1 MKRNLLYILGVVCLM
16 TSCVEER
23 IKEFEAAPG
32 VEVDFNISMADG
44 PETKT
49 LYGAESTDG
58 KSIKVNWVTGDLV
71 EIYGTNCSVNQAEYK
86 VTAQDTPTNVA
97 KSLDK
102 TVDVGVRWGDS
113 GTSDFYALYPSDG
126 ASFTENTD
134 GTVTLKTTI
143 SEKQNNVF
151 TLNEARTVKLK
162 ETVGGVEKT
171 YDIPVWEGTHFAD
184 DATNPSMPS
193 AIMYACTKGAAAK
206 DDQGNLQPVSLHFKP
221 FTTVLKFR
229 FMGYTSSLTDPTV
242 YVQNIV
248 VEAPKGYDIAGDFNL
263 GISGTG
269 SGATATATSANTT
282 AKNVITLN
290 TILPGGTYLPLKQRQ
305 AVEFN
310 VFTMP
315 VDGQEMGKT
324 ADSNLWKITIN
335 TAQHGSFSYTL
346 APTADGT
353 VYELEPGKIHKV
365 KVPQLPVNGT
375 IDWEPENWITQI
387 PAPVYISE
395 LSVPGAWYCFDSGY
409 QNTTDLETLYKAGIR
424 AFNIDC
430 RITKK
435 GDTNDAWTITGKYEA
450 EWNDSKDYPD
460 NAYLACS
467 GTETDQV
474 IGFIGDL
481 KYNIIDGTYVQTA
494 VQDIVT
500 LAKGHPAEYV
510 VIVFTFAEKPKTVS
524 GNIYGSVNPIWIMNE
539 LNTILNTS
547 GIKEYLYT
555 NITKDTTIDDIT
567 KKQSDGYVKNVIV
580 KINHCIDGFYTSLAS
595 VDNDNNT
602 NTATKSVIP
611 AGLMGSFG
619 SMSSDETYNPAD
631 TTTTNNISTAT
642 GDLIT
647 DIAGLHGEKEYEDY
661 FTTIRFNDIYIGS
674 DKSDMVYCYHQA
686 QKTSSSQTRG
696 QTGTGIPTLG
706 MRMDAI
712 DDIIAQS
719 KTVYDNAHHD
729 HWFQLGIGGSIDGS
743 DQSGVSNVLN
753 PYVNKL
759 IQDKMNT
766 DPSPVGIVL
775 MNHCTADRQITNED
789 GTTSTKENDGIDLV
803 YSIIEMNGK
812 FYLNRQGGS
821 ITTGGQGGT
830 DTTNP
835 TPAPAKNV
843 AYAVVGDDAF

>member
-23 IKEFEAAPG
+23 VKEFEAAPG

-49 LYGAESTDG
+49 LYGAESGT
-58 KSIKVNWVTGDLV
+58 SIKVNWVTGDLI

-126 ASFTENTD
+126 ASFAENTD
-134 GTVTLKTTI
+134 GTVTLKTNI
-143 SEKQNNVF
+143 SETQNNVF
-151 TLNEARTVKLK
+151 TLNETRTVELK
-162 ETVGGVEKT
+162 ETVNNVTTT
-171 YDIPVWEGTHFAD
+171 YNIPVWEGTHFAD
-184 DATNPSMPS
+184 DAANPSMPS

-290 TILPGGTYLPLKQRQ
+290 TILSGGTYLPLKQRQ

-324 ADSNLWKITIN
+324 ADENLWKITIN

-365 KVPQLPVNGT
+365 KVPQLAVNGT
-375 IDWEPENWITQI
+375 IDWKPENWITQI
-387 PAPVYISE
+387 PVPVYISE
-395 LSVPGAWYCFDSGY
+395 LSVPGAWYAGDLGNY
-409 QNTTDLETLYKAGIR
+409 QGGATLTELYTKGVR
-424 AFNIDC
+424 AFHIDC
-430 RITKK
+430 RMTPSSHSYESFLGIRHNHTYGSLQLVCAGTDKWTTGGPTIGSLVPGNTVLSSLSEISKQIKPDEYIVVVLTICEKPLTSSSEAHGGATVDPATVIPAITKLINENGK
-435 GDTNDAWTITGKYEA
+435 ALGVYGYREPIDKDGDGIVD
-450 EWNDSKDYPD
+450 PD
-460 NAYLACS
+460 TPINA
-467 GTETDQV
+467 
-474 IGFIGDL
+474 
-481 KYNIIDGTYVQTA
+481 N
-494 VQDIVT
+494 
-500 LAKGHPAEYV
+500 
-510 VIVFTFAEKPKTVS
+510 
-524 GNIYGSVNPIWIMNE
+524 
-539 LNTILNTS
+539 
-547 GIKEYLYT
+547 
-555 NITKDTTIDDIT
+555 TTIDDVLGSMI
-567 KKQSDGYVKNVIV
+567 I
-580 KINHCIDGFYTSLAS
+580 KI
-595 VDNDNNT
+595 NT
-602 NTATKSVIP
+602 NTDDLSSYTFPTSSLV
-611 AGLMGSFG
+611 SFG
-619 SMSSDETYNPAD
+619 SMAADNDWNTDSDK
-631 TTTTNNISTAT
+631 
-642 GDLIT
+642 IT
-647 DIAGLHGEKEYEDY
+647 DLAYNY
-661 FTTIRFNDIYIGS
+661 FANMQTTSIFWGNTDASLKY
-674 DKSDMVYCYHQA
+674 YYHQA
-686 QKTSSSQTRG
+686 QMTTIDE
-696 QTGTGIPTLG
+696 TNNATETDPIPTLKD
-706 MRMDAI
+706 RKAAIDAI
-712 DDIIAQS
+712 IKNS
-719 KTVYDNAHHD
+719 KTIYDNAKHD
-729 HWFQLGIGGSIDGS
+729 AWFQMGIGGYNESNANDKASVS
-743 DQSGVSNVLN
+743 DALN
-753 PYVNKL
+753 AYLQTK
-759 IQDKMNT
+759 IEAKMET

-775 MNHCTADRQITNED
+775 MNNCLDYT
-789 GTTSTKENDGIDLV
+789 DLIQD
-803 YSIIEMNGK
+803 IIEMNGK

-830 DTTNP
+830 DTTTP
-835 TPAPAKNV
+835 TPAPAKNA